1 MVPQLIMTRVKF
13 LTKNLQREFI
23 KKVILA
29 CSAPS
34 LRELSRRMN
43 VNYSTFKNY
52 YVEDRLMPK
61 ELCES
66 LYKISGVKFKAKEVY
81 DNWGQ
86 VKGGRNSQRH
96 ETFVVRG

>member
-1 MVPQLIMTRVKF
+1 MRIKF
-13 LTKNLQREFI
+13 KDKKLQREFI

-52 YVEDRLMPK
+52 YTGDRLMSA
-61 ELCES
+61 ELYNGLC
-66 LYKISGVKFKAKEVY
+66 KISGVKVRFKEVL

-86 VKGGRNSQRH
+86 VKGGKI
-96 ETFVVRG
+96 GKK

>member
-1 MVPQLIMTRVKF
+1 MVPQLIMTRVKS

-34 LRELSRRMN
+34 LRELSLRMN

-86 VKGGRNSQRH
+86 VKGG
-96 ETFVVRG
+96 ETSKRKRSHLL